1 MAATPAGRN
10 RPLAMPDPFA
20 HRFITGAE
28 GRLLVA
34 HRRPDTVI
42 AQDWSVH
49 LDTTGAACTDAKLVD
64 SG

>member
-1 MAATPAGRN
+1 M
-10 RPLAMPDPFA
+10 
-20 HRFITGAE
+20 
-28 GRLLVA
+28 A

-64 SG
+64 SGQLLAALVGRGPVVKKRGAPRHQAPEAR